1 MNRVTLLGNKD
12 HGKST
17 LIGSLLINTGSVSE
31 QRINDAKKTSKK
43 LGRQFEPGYILDS
56 FEEERENEMTIDTT
70 RAQVKYKDTGFE
82 FIDVPGH
89 EELMKN
95 MLSGASYADFALLI
109 VSAKKDEGIT
119 EQTKRHLFVA
129 KLMGINRIIVAVN
142 KLDTVNYSED
152 RFDEIRSGITDYLQ
166 RIGFDSGSINFVPV
180 SAYNAEN
187 LVKKSRSMKW
197 YRGSSLIET
206 LVELSHSKKRSNS
219 KELLILLQGT
229 PEDDRKA
236 VFGKVLSGELRK
248 GERIKI
254 LPSGKEAEVKQ
265 IFVSGRKRAKAAL
278 GNVVTLELN
287 REIGKD
293 VKGLVACTNTK
304 ACRVASSVDALFFDT
319 RPLKGR
325 LSIKMNSVEIPCR
338 KVEISRTVDIATGSI
353 KNKGSIK
360 PLQAAYVRLSFQ
372 REIAF
377 EDFEKVPELGRFV
390 LYSDKKFAGIGVI
403 KESNKQT

>member
-1 MNRVTLLGNKD
+1 MIVNRVTLLGNKD

-56 FEEERENEMTIDTT
+56 FQEERENEMTIDTT

-109 VSAKKDEGIT
+109 VSAKEDEGIT

-129 KLMGINRIIVAVN
+129 KLMGISRIIVAVN
-142 KLDTVNYSED
+142 KLDAVGYDES
-152 RFDEIRSGITDYLQ
+152 RFEEITEGIQDYLEK
-166 RIGFDSGSINFVPV
+166 IGFKSKEISFVPI

-187 LVKKSRSMKW
+187 LVKRSKNMGW
-197 YRGSSLIET
+197 YKGSSLIDT
-206 LVELSHSKKRSNS
+206 LVSLSHSKKESAG
-219 KELLILLQGT
+219 KELVILLQGAL
-229 PEDDRKA
+229 EGDKRSI
-236 VFGKVLSGELRK
+236 FGKVLSGSIKK
-248 GERIKI
+248 GDKI
-254 LPSGKEAEVKQ
+254 TVLPSGKEAKVRE
-265 IFVSGRKRAKAAL
+265 IFVSGRKKATASR
-278 GNVVTLELN
+278 GNVVTLEISN
-287 REIGKD
+287 DIGKE
-293 VKGLVACTNTK
+293 VKGSVACIDEN
-304 ACRVASSVDALFFDT
+304 ACKVGSSANALFFDT

-325 LSIKMNSVEIPCR
+325 LSIKMNSVEIPC
-338 KVEISRTVDIATGSI
+338 KKIEVSRTVDIATGETKSR
-353 KNKGSIK
+353 GSVK
-360 PLQAAYVRLSFQ
+360 PLQAAYIKLSLA
-372 REIAF
+372 RSIAF

-390 LYSDKKFAGIGVI
+390 LYSDKKFAGIGII
-403 KESNKQT
+403 KD

>member
-1 MNRVTLLGNKD
+1 MIVNRVTLLGNKD

-17 LIGSLLINTGSVSE
+17 LIGSLLISTGSVSE
-31 QRINDAKKTSKK
+31 QRINDAKKTSRK

-56 FEEERENEMTIDTT
+56 FQEERENEMTIDTT

-142 KLDTVNYSED
+142 KLDTVGYGKD
-152 RFDEIRSGITDYLQ
+152 RFDEIKTGITDYLQ
-166 RIGFDSGSINFVPV
+166 RIGFDAESISFVPV

-187 LVKKSRSMKW
+187 LVRRSKSMKW
-197 YRGSSLIET
+197 YKGNSLIDT
-206 LVELSHSKKRSNS
+206 LVELSHSRKRSNG

-229 PEDDRKA
+229 SEDDRKS

-254 LPSGKEAEVKQ
+254 LPDGKEADVKQ
-265 IFVSGRKRAKAAL
+265 IFVSGRKRSKATF
-278 GNVVTLELN
+278 GNVVTLELS
-287 REIGKD
+287 REIGKE
-293 VKGLVACTNTK
+293 VKGSVACTNTK
-304 ACRVASSVDALFFDT
+304 ACRVENSADALFFDT

-338 KVEISRTVDIATGSI
+338 KVVVNRTVDIATGNI
-353 KNKGSIK
+353 KNNGSIK
-360 PLQAAYVRLSFQ
+360 PLQAAYIRLIFP
-372 REIAF
+372 RDIAF
-377 EDFEKVPELGRFV
+377 EDFERIPELGRFI

-403 KESNKQT
+403 KDQSP